1 MQKCDK
7 CNDAI
12 LYMELRPQ
20 MIKCK
25 LTGKTFIYGQRVNC
39 PKDEEKRK

>member
-7 CNDAI
+7 CNEAI
-12 LYMELRPQ
+12 LYMDQRPQ

-25 LTGKTFIYGQRVNC
+25 LTEKTFIYGQRVNC